1 MMSASTHPV
10 LNRDREEIRVPTPL
24 GERLLDYLAHRGL
37 RGNLRTDRA
46 GDVIT
51 LQGEPEMGRVA
62 AVLADWEKKQSADPS
77 REQPALA

>member
-10 LNRDREEIRVPTPL
+10 LNRDREEIRVPSPL
-24 GERLLDYLAHRGL
+24 GGGLLDYLTRRGL
-37 RGNLRTDRA
+37 RGSIRTDRA

-77 REQPALA
+77 REQIMLA